1 MKKLCSIEWIKTWN
15 YVPFRVIILL
25 HFVLFF
31 LVVLLLSRVQISIPG
46 FSTRSLFS
54 FPHIWETFSWI
65 ASWFNLLLAILMI
78 VLAGNEFSYGTYRQ
92 QVMNG
97 LSRMELLQG
106 KARVI
111 LWIALY
117 AVGLVLI
124 SSLIFG
130 LIYTRDLT
138 FGLMIENM
146 QRLLV
151 YFVQTTAYM
160 ALALL
165 ITLIIRNNAVS
176 ILGFIFYFA
185 LIEPVLRR
193 FFPKEARSYFPVRVI
208 SHLTPV
214 PRVLSIT
221 ADESLM
227 NNAGDNQ
234 MDLTV
239 IGIGSPELPQWLSL
253 SLAVVY
259 IVLFIVCS
267 GLVLNKRNL

>member
-1 MKKLCSIEWIKTWN
+1 
-15 YVPFRVIILL
+15 VIILL

-31 LVVLLLSRVQISIPG
+31 LVVLLLSRVQISVPG
-46 FSTRSLFS
+46 FSIRSLYS
-54 FPHIWETFSWI
+54 FPNIWETFSWI

-106 KARVI
+106 KVRVI

-130 LIYTRDLT
+130 MIHTRDLT

-151 YFVQTTAYM
+151 YFVQATAYM

-193 FFPKEARSYFPVRVI
+193 FFPREARSYFPVRVI
-208 SHLTPV
+208 SHLIPM
-214 PRVLSIT
+214 PRVLGNPT
-221 ADESLM
+221 DESLM
-227 NNAGDNQ
+227 NHAGEDQ
-234 MDLTV
+234 IDLAAM
-239 IGIGSPELPQWLSL
+239 GIGSPDLPQWLSL
-253 SLAVVY
+253 SLAVLY

>member
-1 MKKLCSIEWIKTWN
+1 MKKLYGIEWIKVWN

-31 LVVLLLSRVQISIPG
+31 LVVFLLSKVEISVPV
-46 FSTRSLFS
+46 FSIRRLFS
-54 FPHIWETFSWI
+54 FPHIWGTFSWI

-97 LSRMELLQG
+97 LSRLELLQG
-106 KARVI
+106 KAWVI

-130 LIYTRDLT
+130 LIYTRNIT
-138 FGLMIENM
+138 FALMIENM
-146 QRLLV
+146 QCLLV
-151 YFVQTTAYM
+151 YFVQATAYM

-193 FFPKEARSYFPVRVI
+193 FFPREARSYFPVRVI
-208 SHLTPV
+208 SHLTPM
-214 PRVLSIT
+214 PAVLSNP
-221 ADESLM
+221 AGESLM
-227 NNAGDNQ
+227 NHAGEDRID
-234 MDLTV
+234 MAAM
-239 IGIGSPELPQWLSL
+239 GIGSPELPQWLSL
-253 SLAVVY
+253 SLAVFY
-259 IVLFIVCS
+259 IVLFLVCS
-267 GLVLNKRNL
+267 GLVLKKRNL